1 MNVADSEKLA
11 GILSSAGYEA
21 AENEDKADIILVN
34 TCVVRKSA
42 EDRATGYISTLKSLK
57 EDNSQLRIGV
67 CGCLVTE
74 PGIEVKKLF
83 PHVDLF
89 IAPNQPEKL
98 QEFISSS
105 TKASLWSP
113 FSIFDGEGKKRPSPR
128 SGEGG
133 PRAKRVEGEGLTK
146 YLTIMQGC
154 DNFCSYCIVP
164 YVRGRESSRPIEEVI
179 NEILN
184 IDFRKHPEIYLLGQ
198 NVNSYKYGFANL
210 LRMIE
215 NNALSTEWRGGLPA
229 GRQGPPAKAGVGEA
243 LPWIRFMTSHPRDMS
258 DEIINTV
265 AESHNVCEFFH
276 LPIQHGDDEILKKMN
291 RGYTIDYYRK
301 LVDRIRARIPGVSIT
316 SDVIVGFPGET
327 DDQFRRTLYII
338 EEIRFDAVNTL
349 AYSVRP
355 ATAAAKL
362 SDDVPQKVKDE
373 RLQEVMKVVEEVALL
388 QNQKLVGTT
397 QAVLVEGVSGRTRTN
412 KIVKFASA
420 RNDLLGRVAS
430 VKINSARSWALEGEI
445 TNG

>member
-1 MNVADSEKLA
+1 
-11 GILSSAGYEA
+11 
-21 AENEDKADIILVN
+21 
-34 TCVVRKSA
+34 
-42 EDRATGYISTLKSLK
+42 
-57 EDNSQLRIGV
+57 
-67 CGCLVTE
+67 
-74 PGIEVKKLF
+74 
-83 PHVDLF
+83 
-89 IAPNQPEKL
+89 
-98 QEFISSS
+98 
-105 TKASLWSP
+105 
-113 FSIFDGEGKKRPSPR
+113 
-128 SGEGG
+128 
-133 PRAKRVEGEGLTK
+133 
-146 YLTIMQGC
+146 MQGC

-164 YVRGRESSRPIEEVI
+164 YVRGRETSRPIDEIIEEFKK
-179 NEILN
+179 L
-184 IDFRKHPEIYLLGQ
+184 DFNHIKEIYLLGQ

-210 LRMIE
+210 LRTIE
-215 NNALSTEWRGGLPA
+215 INV
-229 GRQGPPAKAGVGEA
+229 GVGEY

-258 DEIINTV
+258 DEIINAV

-301 LVDRIRARIPGVSIT
+301 LVDRIRARIPGASIT

-338 EEIRFDAVNTL
+338 EEIGFDAVNTL

-355 ATAAAKL
+355 ATAASKL

-373 RLQEVMKVVEEVALL
+373 RLQEVMQVVEEVALV

-412 KIVKFASA
+412 KIVKFVSP

-430 VKINSARSWALEGEI
+430 VKITFARSWALEGEI
-445 TNG
+445 SDG